1 MEGPSGPRGV
11 QGAWRVSS
19 HLLGALGQHSGP
31 PVFQELIR
39 EGCLHKLSRKGLQQR
54 MFFLVG
60 RQALSGRGRAIR
72 GHEGRGDALG
82 QPPSW
87 FWALGTCVQ
96 AEQKQEGRETHTAAG
111 PEASGSPC
119 QRVPLTSASLL
130 PDRWIRPLLREGL
143 SGPPTHSS
151 VGTAGAGPRGLLF
164 TWLLVTSG
172 QNDNGVEQKKI
183 PS

>member
-60 RQALSGRGRAIR
+60 RPAQTVPADLPGRACSR
-72 GHEGRGDALG
+72 GGS
-82 QPPSW
+82 SW
-87 FWALGTCVQ
+87 
-96 AEQKQEGRETHTAAG
+96 
-111 PEASGSPC
+111 
-119 QRVPLTSASLL
+119 
-130 PDRWIRPLLREGL
+130 
-143 SGPPTHSS
+143 
-151 VGTAGAGPRGLLF
+151 
-164 TWLLVTSG
+164 
-172 QNDNGVEQKKI
+172 
-183 PS
+183 